1 MHLQELDCEIEVPLD
16 VRGVHDVDDGR
27 GLLIQDEAA
36 GDDLLAA
43 VGGHGVD
50 AGEVRDQRLGVT
62 LDDPVLPVHG
72 DAGEVAHVLVGAGE
86 LVEEGGLPRVLVAHQ
101 GKGQGGPR
109 RQRIPVALAVIL
121 AVLAQARVLALL
133 YGGDAGVGVG
143 ALFDGLD
150 LDLGGVGHADGQLV
164 AVDLELHGV
173 PHGGQLHH
181 RDLRPGDHAHVQKML
196 PQGPFPAHGADHG
209 GFAHQKLVQRHAIAS
224 FPPRFAKANFLGE
237 VYSFFGE
244 KAIDLVKYTGIW
256 YAECGGAA

>member
-1 MHLQELDCEIEVPLD
+1 M
-16 VRGVHDVDDGR
+16 
-27 GLLIQDEAA
+27 A
-36 GDDLLAA
+36 
-43 VGGHGVD
+43 
-50 AGEVRDQRLGVT
+50 

-86 LVEEGGLPRVLVAHQ
+86 LVEQGGLARVLVAHQ
-101 GKGQGGPR
+101 SEGQRGAR
-109 RQRIPVALAVIL
+109 RQRVTVPLGVIPAALP
-121 AVLAQARVLALL
+121 QARVLAFFN
-133 YGGDAGVGVG
+133 GGDAPVGIG
-143 ALFDGLD
+143 PLLDGLD
-150 LDLGGVGHADGQLV
+150 LNLGSVGHPDGQLV
-164 AVDLELHGV
+164 PMDLELHGI

-181 RDLRPGDHAHVQKML
+181 GDLRAGDHAHVQKML